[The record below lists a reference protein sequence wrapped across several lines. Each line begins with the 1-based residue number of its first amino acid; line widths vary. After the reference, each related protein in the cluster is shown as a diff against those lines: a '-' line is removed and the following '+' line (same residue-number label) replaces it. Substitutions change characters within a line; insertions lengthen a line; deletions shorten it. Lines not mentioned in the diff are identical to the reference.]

1 MSGRHPTARSLAA
14 DVLLRVFRDGSF
26 AAATLDAELE
36 RQGLLRA
43 DRALATE
50 LVYGVLRTEPALLSR
65 IARFAK
71 KLPTDLE
78 VRCHLLVGAYQIELL
93 DRVPVH
99 AAVNEAVALARRG
112 RDARV
117 GGFVNAVLR
126 KVAALA
132 KSEPLGQEAAAWL
145 SVPEWLRARLVGA
158 VGEAEA
164 RALVSPVTREAPTI
178 RLRPGRALPADVAMD
193 FEPAARCPDAYR
205 YRAGGDP
212 RRLPSFEAG
221 DFLVQ
226 ELGAQL
232 LARMLEPVSGE
243 RILDVCAGRGHK
255 TTVLADIALGAD
267 VTAADVHTHKVTAL
281 GGEMARLGL
290 GVKTLVHDFRLPLPE
305 ELRGTFDAVLV
316 DAPCTG
322 VGTLRRRPEIRLRL
336 DQGDSA
342 RLAALQ
348 VNILRTALGA
358 LRPGGRLVYATCS
371 VLPEECEGVLE
382 RVSDLASPRTLSAA
396 LVGAEGLTIARLL
409 PLRDG
414 TDGYFVA
421 GLTRKLG

>member
-1 MSGRHPTARSLAA
+1 MSGRAATARGLAA
-14 DVLLRVFRDGSF
+14 DVLVRVFRDGSF
-26 AAATLDAELE
+26 AAAALDAALE
-36 RQGLLRA
+36 RQALSRA

-50 LVYGVLRTEPALLSR
+50 LVYGVLRTEPALTAR

-99 AAVNEAVALARRG
+99 AAVNEAVQLARRG

-126 KVAALA
+126 KVVHLA
-132 KSEPLGQEAAAWL
+132 KSAPLSQEEAAWL
-145 SVPEWLRARLVGA
+145 STPEWLRARLVAA
-158 VGEAEA
+158 VGEVEA

-178 RLRPGRALPADVAMD
+178 RLRPGRRLPADAAMD
-193 FEPAARCPDAYR
+193 FEPALRCPEAYR

-232 LARMLEPVSGE
+232 LARMLEPREGE
-243 RILDVCAGRGHK
+243 RVLDVCAGRGHK
-255 TTVLADIALGAD
+255 TSILGDLEPGAE

-281 GGEMARLGL
+281 GAEMKRLGL
-290 GVKTLVHDFRLPLPE
+290 HVKTLVHDFRLPLPE

-336 DQGDSA
+336 DQGDPA

-382 RVSDLASPRTLSAA
+382 RVSDLAETLA
-396 LVGAEGLTIARLL
+396 LPADLAGGEGMTSTRLL
-409 PLRDG
+409 PLKDG

-421 GLTRKLG
+421 GLGRR

>member
-1 MSGRHPTARSLAA
+1 MSGRAGSARGLAA
-14 DVLLRVFRDGSF
+14 DVLVRVFRDGSF

-36 RQGLLRA
+36 RQALSRA

-50 LVYGVLRTEPALLSR
+50 LVYGVLRTEPALTAR

-99 AAVNEAVALARRG
+99 AAVNEAVQLARRG

-126 KVAALA
+126 KVVHLT
-132 KSEPLGQEAAAWL
+132 KSEPLRQEEAAWL
-145 SVPEWLRARLVGA
+145 STPEWLRARLVA
-158 VGEAEA
+158 TVGDAEA

-178 RLRPGRALPADVAMD
+178 RLRPGRKLPADVAMD
-193 FEPAARCPDAYR
+193 FEPASRCPEAYR

-232 LARMLEPVSGE
+232 LARMLEPREGE
-243 RILDVCAGRGHK
+243 RVLDVCAGRGHK
-255 TTVLADIALGAD
+255 TSILGDLAPSAE
-267 VTAADVHTHKVTAL
+267 VTAVDVHTHKVAAL
-281 GGEMARLGL
+281 GAEMKRLDL
-290 GVKTLVHDFRLPLPE
+290 DVKTLVHDLRLPLPE
-305 ELRGTFDAVLV
+305 ALRGAFDAVLV

-336 DQGDSA
+336 DQGDPA

-348 VNILRTALGA
+348 VNLLRTALGA

-382 RVSDLASPRTLSAA
+382 RVSDLAETLA
-396 LVGAEGLTIARLL
+396 LPADLAGGESMTSTRLL
-409 PLRDG
+409 PLKDG

-421 GLTRKLG
+421 GLARR